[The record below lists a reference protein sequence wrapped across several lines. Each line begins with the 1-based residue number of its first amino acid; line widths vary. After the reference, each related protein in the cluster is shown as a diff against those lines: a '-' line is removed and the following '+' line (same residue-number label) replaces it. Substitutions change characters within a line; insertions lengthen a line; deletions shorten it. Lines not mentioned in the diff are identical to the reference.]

1 MVKQVIAFYI
11 VNKYSNIDWLNSE
24 RGLAIAAN
32 FVTISNQLFS
42 VYSIIHDTVLYFQ
55 HYIFYFARFPSIK
68 TNSGSI

>member
-32 FVTISNQLFS
+32 FVTISNQLLS
-42 VYSIIHDTVLYFQ
+42 VYSIHNTLLYFQ
-55 HYIFYFARFPSIK
+55 HYIFYFALLPSIK

>member
-24 RGLAIAAN
+24 RGFVIAAN

-42 VYSIIHDTVLYFQ
+42 VYSTHNTVGYP
-55 HYIFYFARFPSIK
+55 IFNTTSFTLLDFRE
-68 TNSGSI
+68 